1 MNKKVILFLIIGLLF
16 IIIPYIFNTYNI
28 IRLISILVGIILITI
43 SLIFYENKNIYI
55 ILITPIILIIL
66 TYTLDIF
73 LYTKFNQIPIYI
85 YEIKSNAK
93 VSTYNSLF
101 YRIYNCDNKLILDY
115 NYEKKYS
122 CNSDALD
129 EIDINTFLINPINS
143 YKEYKNKFIKITG
156 KISKIS
162 GRDTLELN
170 AYNIVDGALNG
181 YVDFNKDYK
190 IVVNLNEDLS
200 DYCIYDYI
208 NIVGRVHSYKDGV
221 ITLKD
226 AYTIASEIY
235 DEFTYE
241 IINNDN
247 KEIINIVDN
256 YYFYG
261 IKAIN
266 INYANNNIYELS
278 YLINDAKID
287 IDKIIEDNKELILN
301 DENNIKV
308 ATKYELEKFNILICE
323 SDKIIFGN
331 KNYNMDTSLCK

>member
-16 IIIPYIFNTYNI
+16 IIIPYIINTYNI

-200 DYCIYDYI
+200 NYRIYDYI
-208 NIVGRVHSYKDGV
+208 YIIGRVHSYKDGT

-266 INYANNNIYELS
+266 INYKNDIYELS
-278 YLINDAKID
+278 YLINDDRIE
-287 IDKIIEDNKELILN
+287 IDKIIENSNAIIYS
-301 DENNIKV
+301 DEEKV
-308 ATKYELEKFNILICE
+308 KIATGYELEKFNALVCE
-323 SDKIIFGN
+323 TNKIIFTN
-331 KNYNMDTSLCK
+331 KSYKIDADLCE

>member
-16 IIIPYIFNTYNI
+16 IIIPYILNTYNI
-28 IRLISILVGIILITI
+28 IKLISILVGIILITI

-190 IVVNLNEDLS
+190 VVINLNEDLS
-200 DYCIYDYI
+200 NYRIYDYVTVI
-208 NIVGRVHSYKDGV
+208 GRVDNYKDGT

-226 AYTIASEIY
+226 AYTIANKMY
-235 DEFTYE
+235 DEYTYE
-241 IINNDN
+241 IINSDS
-247 KEIINIVDN
+247 KELINIVDN

-266 INYANNNIYELS
+266 INYKNDIYELS
-278 YLINDAKID
+278 YLINDDKID
-287 IDKIIEDNKELILN
+287 IDKIIENSNAIIYS
-301 DENNIKV
+301 DEEKV
-308 ATKYELEKFNILICE
+308 KIATGYELEKFNALVCE
-323 SDKIIFGN
+323 TNKIIFTN
-331 KNYNMDTSLCK
+331 KSYKIDADLCK